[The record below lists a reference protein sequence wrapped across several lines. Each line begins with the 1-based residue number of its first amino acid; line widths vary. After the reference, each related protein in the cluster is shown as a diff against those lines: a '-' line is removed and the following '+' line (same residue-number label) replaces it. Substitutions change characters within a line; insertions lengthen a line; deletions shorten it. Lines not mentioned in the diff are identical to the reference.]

1 MMSFKRF
8 NTIIDLGIKH
18 GLTEDEAIEYAQEI
32 MVLVSQEDEKNPP
45 EVEMTM
51 SFFNSLFPDL
61 CE

>member
-8 NTIIDLGIKH
+8 NTIIDLGIKY
-18 GLTEDEAIEYAQEI
+18 GLTEDNAIEYAQEI
-32 MVLVSQEDEKNPP
+32 MTLVSQEDEENPP
-45 EVEMTM
+45 EVEMAM

>member
-8 NTIIDLGIKH
+8 NTIIDLGIKY
-18 GLTEDEAIEYAQEI
+18 GLTEDDAIEYAQEI
-32 MVLVSQEDEKNPP
+32 MTLVSQEDEKNPP
-45 EVEMTM
+45 EVEMAM